1 MFTSEN
7 WNNDLVAICENWN
20 SGLVFI
26 CNTHKVSI
34 YCCLFAI
41 RKVSISI
48 TAGTASANTEINVE
62 KATNRRQAGVQSNLP
77 GQPEWPGV
85 ERARAVG

>member
-1 MFTSEN
+1 MAWCLF
-7 WNNDLVAICENWN
+7 AIR
-20 SGLVFI
+20 
-26 CNTHKVSI
+26 KVSI

-85 ERARAVG
+85 EGTRVPLVESHSGQAFGRVVVSLDGV